1 MYNPPV
7 QSYPLTHEFSHFFR
21 YYFLCLSLFLLLVY
35 LNISHVF
42 YVHQTKKVTTYPVYL
57 LMIHILF
64 IYLPTPLRIFL
75 PFQLPTHRYDIFN
88 LSSYCNFSI
97 VLYPSIP
104 ET

>member
-1 MYNPPV
+1 MNFPI
-7 QSYPLTHEFSHFFR
+7 FFVIISSV
-21 YYFLCLSLFLLLVY
+21 YLFFLLLVY